1 MTTTQGSFVQPLIE
15 AIAPPGIVVG
25 HRVIMP
31 GDEAALLPEEFAP
44 YANSVIKVR
53 RASGAARMVARE
65 LLPRLGQ
72 APQALP
78 KSASGAP
85 VWPEG
90 IIGSLAH
97 DADIAVAALARRHDY
112 AGLGIDIEPAQPL
125 DHDLLG
131 IIATPSERR
140 AINDDPLQAHVLFTI
155 KEAVYKATH
164 PIDGV
169 FLEHHDVEV
178 SLSTGAATIRN
189 GRVVRFKHRVG
200 AHIVALAFI
209 AASAV

>member
-1 MTTTQGSFVQPLIE
+1 VQPLIE

>member
-1 MTTTQGSFVQPLIE
+1 LQ
-15 AIAPPGIVVG
+15 
-25 HRVIMP
+25 
-31 GDEAALLPEEFAP
+31 
-44 YANSVIKVR
+44 
-53 RASGAARMVARE
+53 
-65 LLPRLGQ
+65 RLGRTS
-72 APQALP
+72 QALP
-78 KSASGAP
+78 RSASGAP
-85 VWPEG
+85 VWPDG

-97 DADIAVAALARRHDY
+97 DADIAVAALASRRDY
-112 AGLGIDIEPAQPL
+112 TGLGIDIEPAHPL
-125 DHDLLG
+125 DHDLLD

-140 AINDDPLQAHVLFTI
+140 AIDDDLLQAHVLFTI

-178 SLSTGAATIRN
+178 SLSTGVATTRN

-209 AASAV
+209 AGSPV